1 MFFSLCRVVA
11 SRPFAGW
18 LLLLVCVVT
27 VIGAQGCTT
36 RFDEHRGALDRLAG
50 TGAYAAA
57 ASSMD
62 EAKARGMYG
71 DRNGLLF
78 NLDRGAVA
86 LFLGDHETAFVLLEQ
101 AEDEIELYFRMTAAD
116 QASRWLINDTAARYY
131 GRAYEDQYVNVLK
144 LLSHLER
151 GEISGVA
158 TVEARRLGFKADQL
172 RDRYL
177 REFAAISERGG
188 GRFESDVGRGG
199 YVDVTSGG
207 QFIESPLG
215 TFLSAVTFMASD
227 DRNEQGVAARR
238 LRQSIEAQG
247 ALIGPVSAS
256 AFEGLED
263 DRLGDGKLL
272 FVAFSGRTPA
282 LERQRFGPIPV
293 FDWPVYFELPVMRV
307 RPGEVSRVL
316 VVESSGRVIGELPLV
331 EDMARVAAAN
341 HERELPK
348 IYARTLLRSQIKA
361 GASFAATQVARAS
374 NNDALVIVAV
384 LGGLAAVALTEKAD
398 TRSWLF
404 LPGRA
409 HAGLLDL
416 PPGEHRVRA
425 EFVGSSGGVV
435 YTSEWSDVVV
445 SPGRLTTVSA
455 VYWR

>member
-1 MFFSLCRVVA
+1 MVVGA
-11 SRPFAGW
+11 VLLVWIAACGW
-18 LLLLVCVVT
+18 LS
-27 VIGAQGCTT
+27 GCTT
-36 RFDEHRGALDRLAG
+36 AFDEHRTVLDRIAGAGAYGDAAGALDSARERGLYGEKNRLL
-50 TGAYAAA
+50 Y
-57 ASSMD
+57 
-62 EAKARGMYG
+62 
-71 DRNGLLF
+71 

-86 LFLGDHETAFVLLEQ
+86 LFLGDHETAFSLLEE
-101 AEDEIELYFRMTAAD
+101 AEDEIELYFKMTGADRAA
-116 QASRWLINDTAARYY
+116 RWLMNDTAARYY

-177 REFAAISERGG
+177 REISGISERGG
-188 GRFESDVGRGG
+188 GRLAGELGRGG
-199 YVDVTSGG
+199 FVDVTSGG

-215 TFLSAVTFMASD
+215 TFLSAVTFMASG

-238 LRQSIEAQG
+238 LRESISAQG
-247 ALIGPVSAS
+247 SLIGVVSAE
-256 AFEGLED
+256 AFEGLENAT
-263 DRLGDGKLL
+263 LGDGKLL
-272 FVAFSGRTPA
+272 YVAFSGRVPG
-282 LERQRFGPIPV
+282 LERQRFGPIPL

-307 RPGEVSRVL
+307 RPGEVARVN
-316 VVESSGRVIGELPLV
+316 VVDSSGRVVGELPLV

-341 HERELPK
+341 HERELPA

-361 GASFAATQVARAS
+361 AASFAATQVARGS
-374 NNDALVIVAV
+374 NNDALVLVAV

-425 EFVGSSGGVV
+425 EYVGYSGGVV
-435 YTSEWSDVVV
+435 YSSAWTDVVV

-455 VYWR
+455 TYWR